1 MIDRDARSALRERR
15 SVSNGI
21 RDVDPTAALITIHLL
36 QFFFFSIL
44 LLQSIHFSSRFFLL
58 FSEERLCV
66 SVDSAFLFLCTTKS
80 GRLGPP
86 RDIYSSKGRH
96 RFNTFT
102 ELYSPTHC
110 LFVFFLKKKN
120 LPPLT
125 KKKQKQKL
133 LGSGGQKAGTTPT
146 ANGLLS
152 LSVFPLFLLGALS
165 LFCECRIYTSERKCP
180 FHVVFDINGVRAPT
194 EVSYFRV
201 DLGKPPTGLVS
212 LSLILWPRK
221 PRVNFSGIGGS
232 QQVSGEYMAERDT
245 TTTSGYTCLCNFF
258 FVFLLFLVI
267 REC

>member
-1 MIDRDARSALRERR
+1 M
-15 SVSNGI
+15 
-21 RDVDPTAALITIHLL
+21 DPTAALITIHLL

-44 LLQSIHFSSRFFLL
+44 LLQSIHFSSRFFSSFL
-58 FSEERLCV
+58 RGKTLCV
-66 SVDSAFLFLCTTKS
+66 
-80 GRLGPP
+80 GR
-86 RDIYSSKGRH
+86 
-96 RFNTFT
+96 F
-102 ELYSPTHC
+102 C
-110 LFVFFLKKKN
+110 LFVFMYYQVGPARPASRYIQLQRPASVLIRSLNFILQLIAYSYFKKKT

-125 KKKQKQKL
+125 KKNKSRNCWGPADKKPAPRQQ
-133 LGSGGQKAGTTPT
+133 QMAF
-146 ANGLLS
+146 S

>member
-1 MIDRDARSALRERR
+1 M
-15 SVSNGI
+15 
-21 RDVDPTAALITIHLL
+21 
-36 QFFFFSIL
+36 
-44 LLQSIHFSSRFFLL
+44 
-58 FSEERLCV
+58 

-212 LSLILWPRK
+212 L
-221 PRVNFSGIGGS
+221 
-232 QQVSGEYMAERDT
+232 
-245 TTTSGYTCLCNFF
+245 
-258 FVFLLFLVI
+258 FLLFCGRENRESTLVELGGPNRFPESTWPKGTRRRRPDTLVCVI
-267 REC
+267 FFLSFFFFS

>member
-1 MIDRDARSALRERR
+1 M
-15 SVSNGI
+15 
-21 RDVDPTAALITIHLL
+21 DPTAALITIHLL

-110 LFVFFLKKKN
+110 LFVFKKKKKT

-125 KKKQKQKL
+125 KKKT
-133 LGSGGQKAGTTPT
+133 KAETVGVRRTKSRHH
-146 ANGLLS
+146 ANS
-152 LSVFPLFLLGALS
+152 KWPSLS
-165 LFCECRIYTSERKCP
+165 LFSPSFYWAHYLS
-180 FHVVFDINGVRAPT
+180 F
-194 EVSYFRV
+194 VSVGYI
-201 DLGKPPTGLVS
+201 LAKGS
-212 LSLILWPRK
+212 ALS
-221 PRVNFSGIGGS
+221 
-232 QQVSGEYMAERDT
+232 T
-245 TTTSGYTCLCNFF
+245 
-258 FVFLLFLVI
+258 LFLI
-267 REC
+267 

>member
-1 MIDRDARSALRERR
+1 MCR
-15 SVSNGI
+15 
-21 RDVDPTAALITIHLL
+21 
-36 QFFFFSIL
+36 SIL
-44 LLQSIHFSSRFFLL
+44 TFCFYVLPSRAGSARLEIYTAPKAGIVLIRSLNFILQLI
-58 FSEERLCV
+58 
-66 SVDSAFLFLCTTKS
+66 A
-80 GRLGPP
+80 
-86 RDIYSSKGRH
+86 YSS
-96 RFNTFT
+96 
-102 ELYSPTHC
+102 
-110 LFVFFLKKKN
+110 LKKKKK
-120 LPPLT
+120 PT
-125 KKKQKQKL
+125 AVDKKKNKSRNCWGPADKKPAPRQQ
-133 LGSGGQKAGTTPT
+133 QMAF
-146 ANGLLS
+146 S